1 MNNKRTEPGSE
12 GNKPFEELKPVMKEM
27 LILTAKTTWK
37 MLKLM
42 ARAAYHIPGLVRKL
56 SAKNPVAPV
65 KEKAV

>member
-1 MNNKRTEPGSE
+1 MNNKKTEPGSE
-12 GNKPFEELKPVMKEM
+12 RNKPFEELKPVMKEM

-42 ARAAYHIPGLVRKL
+42 ARAAYHIPGLLRKL